1 MTISFLFVLAE
12 VKIFSRKC
20 IFYMEIC
27 SCCKNDRLQINIYS
41 DDIYPG
47 AYLRG
52 TIRFFLLVT
61 HFHNHRKENVTLQWL
76 EILHVTLPY
85 TITETLIDGTII
97 FLCYSMHQ

>member
-1 MTISFLFVLAE
+1 M
-12 VKIFSRKC
+12 IFILER
-20 IFYMEIC
+20 I
-27 SCCKNDRLQINIYS
+27 
-41 DDIYPG
+41 
-47 AYLRG
+47 RG